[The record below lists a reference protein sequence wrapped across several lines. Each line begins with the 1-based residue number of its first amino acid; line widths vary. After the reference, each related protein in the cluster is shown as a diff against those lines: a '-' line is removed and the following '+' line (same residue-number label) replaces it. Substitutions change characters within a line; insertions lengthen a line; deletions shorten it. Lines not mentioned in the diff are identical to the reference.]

1 MAEFF
6 VVQTVLGD
14 VFLQRISVLWLIPSI
29 NLWMH
34 IAPCV
39 YSLAEYVIH
48 KRDKNSDLA
57 KNAVFSSVCN
67 KMLNIVT

>member
-1 MAEFF
+1 M
-6 VVQTVLGD
+6 
-14 VFLQRISVLWLIPSI
+14 LWLISII

-57 KNAVFSSVCN
+57 KNAVFSSMCN

>member
-1 MAEFF
+1 M
-6 VVQTVLGD
+6 
-14 VFLQRISVLWLIPSI
+14 LWLIASI

-34 IAPCV
+34 MPPCV

-57 KNAVFSSVCN
+57 KNAVFSSMCN